1 MNYFHICQELQSLG
15 VTANYKGYKQTAL
28 AVQLALQNED
38 RLNNVTKELYW
49 AVAAQ
54 IGCGKS
60 SVERNIR
67 TAAQVAWKSNPARLQ
82 ALAGYPLAASPAA
95 SELIAILAA
104 HFQRLAQNI
113 PINPGGLAGT
123 PR

>member
-28 AVQLALQNED
+28 AIQLALQNED

-54 IGCGKS
+54 IGCGQS

-82 ALAGYPLAASPAA
+82 ELAGYPLTASPSA

-104 HFQRLAQNI
+104 HFLRLAQNAAEK
-113 PINPGGLAGT
+113 PQALAES